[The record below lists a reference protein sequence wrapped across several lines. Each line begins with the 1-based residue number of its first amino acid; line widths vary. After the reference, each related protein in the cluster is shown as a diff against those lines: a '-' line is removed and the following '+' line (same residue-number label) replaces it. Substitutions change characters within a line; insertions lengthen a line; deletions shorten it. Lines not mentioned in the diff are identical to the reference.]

1 MDTST
6 EQENGTQDGGEGSEI
21 QEDSNPQAGPR
32 KGQQLRQT
40 EGEDFLGKHW
50 EHPGKREDEE
60 GDAPTEAAEAG
71 LAEEAS
77 IDTPKD
83 EETGPKS
90 RDHLKRKAQTQKNTT
105 PATEV
110 QKRRRTT
117 TPTTPSNGN
126 RMVTRSRAKADTKGH
141 RIVKTSRHW
150 TLQKETSTKSKKKSK
165 WEDDE
170 EDGSG
175 MEEEDELQIEEEE
188 DDVESE
194 KEEKKGKKA
203 GKARKDRSSSNAK
216 ADEAEALLLCNFENQ
231 FMKNTASNKKKS
243 GKKSPTKSSN
253 RESASSKPKPKAS
266 SKRAPAKKGKKSPV
280 PDAESDDESEDE
292 EADAKPQE
300 KSNGT
305 KKRKQSAGGNKKK
318 KKTATKK
325 KKSKKT
331 QITEEEDSTTNLSPS
346 LYFLFNVFS
355 SKRCKEPGII
365 SGRCL
370 LSRG

>member
-40 EGEDFLGKHW
+40 EGKDFLGKHS
-50 EHPGKREDEE
+50 GKQEDEE
-60 GDAPTEAAEAG
+60 EGDDPTEAAEAG

-83 EETGPKS
+83 ETGPKS

-110 QKRRRTT
+110 QKRRRT

-194 KEEKKGKKA
+194 KEEKMGKKA
-203 GKARKDRSSSNAK
+203 GNASTDRSSSRAK

-231 FMKNTASNKKKS
+231 FMKNTASNKKKL

-253 RESASSKPKPKAS
+253 RESTSSKSKPKAS
-266 SKRAPAKKGKKSPV
+266 SKRAPTKKSKKSPV

-292 EADAKPQE
+292 EADAEPQE